1 MNKLKDYKLKFSGF
15 SIIIIYVLSLK
26 QKIFITKKK
35 KKNHYNNIKVIAMVY
50 AKCCNTIWG
59 NRFVLQKIFVAIN
72 FKKILL
78 KILM

>member
-35 KKNHYNNIKVIAMVY
+35 KKII
-50 AKCCNTIWG
+50 TITSKS
-59 NRFVLQKIFVAIN
+59 LQWFMHSVAIQ
-72 FKKILL
+72 FEVIGLCYKKYLL
-78 KILM
+78 Q

>member
-35 KKNHYNNIKVIAMVY
+35 KKKKII
-50 AKCCNTIWG
+50 TITSKS
-59 NRFVLQKIFVAIN
+59 LQWFMQSVAIQ
-72 FKKILL
+72 FEVIGLCYKKYLL
-78 KILM
+78 Q

>member
-35 KKNHYNNIKVIAMVY
+35 KKII
-50 AKCCNTIWG
+50 TITSKS
-59 NRFVLQKIFVAIN
+59 LQWFMQSVAIQ
-72 FKKILL
+72 FEVIGLCYKKYLL
-78 KILM
+78 

>member
-35 KKNHYNNIKVIAMVY
+35 KII
-50 AKCCNTIWG
+50 TITSKS
-59 NRFVLQKIFVAIN
+59 LQWFMQSVAIQ
-72 FKKILL
+72 FEVIGLCYKKYLL
-78 KILM
+78 Q

>member
-35 KKNHYNNIKVIAMVY
+35 KKII
-50 AKCCNTIWG
+50 TITSKS
-59 NRFVLQKIFVAIN
+59 LQWFMQSVAIQ
-72 FKKILL
+72 FEVIGLCSKKYLL
-78 KILM
+78 Q

>member
-35 KKNHYNNIKVIAMVY
+35 KKII
-50 AKCCNTIWG
+50 TITSKS
-59 NRFVLQKIFVAIN
+59 LQWFMQSVAIQ
-72 FKKILL
+72 FEVIGLCYKKYLL
-78 KILM
+78 Q